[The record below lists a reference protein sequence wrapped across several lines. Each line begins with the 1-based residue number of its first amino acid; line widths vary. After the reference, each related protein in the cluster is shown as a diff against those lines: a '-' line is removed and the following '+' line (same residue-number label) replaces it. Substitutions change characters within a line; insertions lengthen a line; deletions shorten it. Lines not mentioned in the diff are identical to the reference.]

1 MPKRSPVEHVM
12 PPAVED
18 EWLMLAVSGSQPYPD
33 ASIDFLINSIA
44 EREFMFVGTIL
55 WEGHPA
61 SLIFRFQRTVTAAG
75 QRIRQQ
81 IAEKP
86 ALIAARWLRRPIDL
100 EPFTDRPS
108 ISHRG
113 EKPCTHAEALA
124 IAHNFLQ
131 FSTCSILYAINRETT
146 GRA

>member
-12 PPAVED
+12 PSAVED
-18 EWLMLAVSGSQPYPD
+18 EWVMLALSASEPFPD
-33 ASIDFLINSIA
+33 ASIDFLINSIS
-44 EREFMFVGTIL
+44 EREFMFAGTIL
-55 WEGHPA
+55 WQGYPA

-75 QRIRQQ
+75 QRIRQE

-86 ALIAARWLRRPIDL
+86 ASVAARWLRRPIYL

-113 EKPCTHAEALA
+113 EKPCTHLEALQV
-124 IAHNFLQ
+124 AHNFLQ
-131 FSTCSILYAINRETT
+131 FSQCSVLYAINRETT